1 MLEAVSIAALLL
13 IGAVLV
19 FAATRPDGF
28 RVARSV
34 RIQAPP
40 ERIFPLISDFR
51 RWSAWSP
58 WERKD
63 PGMKRSY
70 GGVPE
75 GRGATYA
82 WQGNGNV
89 GQGRMEI
96 TEATPPR
103 RVAIQLD
110 FVKPF
115 EAHNTVLFTLRPE
128 GGSTEVTWEIR
139 GAPTTSPN

>member
-1 MLEAVSIAALLL
+1 
-13 IGAVLV
+13 
-19 FAATRPDGF
+19 
-28 RVARSV
+28 
-34 RIQAPP
+34 
-40 ERIFPLISDFR
+40 
-51 RWSAWSP
+51 
-58 WERKD
+58 
-63 PGMKRSY
+63 MKRSY

-128 GGSTEVTWEIR
+128 GGSTEVTWEMQGRANYLAKLIGLFMSMDR
-139 GAPTTSPN
+139 MVGKDFEAGLANLRSAVEK